1 MHIETGHPI
10 QNNAQV
16 LEGVR
21 DVRFTVGDRTMFE
34 VSIGRDG
41 KSIEIRSVDYVKID
55 SVAYDRLE
63 MSVKPVAANC
73 VNVSLLP
80 LDCKS

>member
-10 QNNAQV
+10 QNNTQV
-16 LEGVR
+16 LEGVFG
-21 DVRFTVGDRTMFE
+21 VRFAIGFRAMFE

-80 LDCKS
+80 L